1 MESGGRKGNARQG
14 SKRAEILLVPIT
26 VFCSMPLKEKAVTVP
41 MEIARCS
48 NLEPEE
54 AAALY
59 RILYKMLGK
68 QALCESY
75 R

>member
-1 MESGGRKGNARQG
+1 
-14 SKRAEILLVPIT
+14 
-26 VFCSMPLKEKAVTVP
+26 MPLKEKAVTVP

>member
-1 MESGGRKGNARQG
+1 MTITEEGEGLK
-14 SKRAEILLVPIT
+14 KRAAGIPETIAK
-26 VFCSMPLKEKAVTVP
+26 CSD
-41 MEIARCS
+41 
-48 NLEPEE
+48 LEPEE

-68 QALCESY
+68 